1 MAGKLIKIK
10 NMEKIIEQL
19 MKEYSEYA
27 KSNGFQLNPDKKAV
41 ERVINGLLENEKK
54 YGEKYCP
61 CRRMTGNQEEDS
73 KKICPCFW
81 HKDEIKKDGH
91 CFCNLY
97 VK

>member
-1 MAGKLIKIK
+1 MST
-10 NMEKIIEQL
+10 IEEL
-19 MKEYSEYA
+19 KKKYKEYAE
-27 KSNGFQLNPDKKAV
+27 SNGFHLNPDEKTV
-41 ERVINGLLENEKK
+41 ERIINGLLNNKEK
-54 YGEKYCP
+54 YGEMYCP
-61 CRRMTGNQEEDS
+61 CRRVTGDKEEDS

>member
-1 MAGKLIKIK
+1 MD
-10 NMEKIIEQL
+10 NQEKIEGL
-19 MKEYSEYA
+19 KKEYGEYA
-27 KSNGFQLNPDKKAV
+27 KNNGFQLNPDEKTV
-41 ERVINGLLENEKK
+41 NRIIDGLLRNEEK

-61 CRRMTGNQEEDS
+61 CRRVSGNAEEDS

-97 VK
+97 IK

>member
-1 MAGKLIKIK
+1 MENQNEKLLK
-10 NMEKIIEQL
+10 ECEQ
-19 MKEYSEYA
+19 YA
-27 KSNGFQLNPDKKAV
+27 KDNGFQLNPNKKIV
-41 ERVINGLLENEKK
+41 DGIINGLLRNKDK
-54 YGEKYCP
+54 FGEQYCP
-61 CRRMTGNQEEDS
+61 CRRVTGDKIEDA